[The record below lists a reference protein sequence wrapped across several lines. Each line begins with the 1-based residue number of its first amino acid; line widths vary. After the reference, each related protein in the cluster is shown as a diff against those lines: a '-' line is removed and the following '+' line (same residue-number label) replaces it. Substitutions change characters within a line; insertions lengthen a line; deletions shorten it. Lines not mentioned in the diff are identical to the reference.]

1 MDYDLDLDQ
10 NVKLRHCK
18 NLPKLLF
25 QKFKFFALC
34 LIHIVV
40 AQEVDLS
47 VGNGLGV
54 GGKVYRKLGGRTFVN
69 MSGTLQFARGGTRP
83 AFSCSLGNYLD
94 KHTGTA
100 AFPDP

>member
-1 MDYDLDLDQ
+1 M
-10 NVKLRHCK
+10 
-18 NLPKLLF
+18 
-25 QKFKFFALC
+25 
-34 LIHIVV
+34 
-40 AQEVDLS
+40 
-47 VGNGLGV
+47 GNGLGV

-100 AFPDP
+100 AFPDPYYQGWPAFSCSVGNYLDKHTGTAA

>member
-1 MDYDLDLDQ
+1 
-10 NVKLRHCK
+10 
-18 NLPKLLF
+18 
-25 QKFKFFALC
+25 
-34 LIHIVV
+34 V

-100 AFPDP
+100 PLPDPNYGTRVGNKKKPAQKTPPASGFF

>member
-1 MDYDLDLDQ
+1 MTY
-10 NVKLRHCK
+10 
-18 NLPKLLF
+18 PY
-25 QKFKFFALC
+25 
-34 LIHIVV
+34 IIV

-100 AFPDP
+100 AFPEPYYQGWQ